1 MSETL
6 VIELQLD
13 TEVEDALDLGVE
25 HVARQPVF
33 GNAEA
38 HHAARERS
46 GVDDLDAV
54 AEAPQM
60 IGGRKPRGSGADDQH
75 PLAALGGGRRKF
87 PALLD
92 RFVAEKA
99 LDGVDARPTRR
110 ACRGCTRLRTGDS
123 TRGP

>member
-1 MSETL
+1 
-6 VIELQLD
+6 LQLNS
-13 TEVEDALDLGVE
+13 EVEDALDLGVE

-38 HHAARERS
+38 HHAAGGRS
-46 GVDDLDAV
+46 GVHDLYAV
-54 AEAPQM
+54 AEAPQV

-75 PLAALGGGRRKF
+75 ALAALGGGCRKS

-99 LDGVDARPTRR
+99 LDGVDADRLVELAAVAR
-110 ACRGCTRLRTGDS
+110 AF
-123 TRGP
+123 